1 MVMDE
6 KTLKIESLELA
17 LTELD
22 NIIKSMKE
30 NNYSHSDINEYVK
43 KRWNVWNELYK
54 VKKS

>member
-1 MVMDE
+1 MDE

-54 VKKS
+54 VKNHEA